1 MNFETIKVNHDNNI
15 LHISLNRV
23 EVKNA
28 FNEVMIAELTQ
39 AIQLVNKETRVVR
52 IDSEGDTFCSG
63 GDLNWMKKSLTFS
76 KEENQLDAK
85 KLSDL
90 FQLINECPIPV
101 IGAVQRFALGGGVGL
116 VSVCDYVI
124 AEKDIMFS
132 LSEVKLGLIPACIGP
147 FVLAK
152 IGESWARALFLS
164 ANRFSAEMA
173 LQIGLIHSIANDPED
188 LKKKTDKIIQQ
199 ISSSSPQ
206 ALKVAKSFLREIKG
220 KNIEV
225 QNSIAS
231 KTLADIRVTEEA
243 QEGLK
248 AFLEK
253 RAPKW

>member
-1 MNFETIKVNHDNNI
+1 MKFETIIVRHENNI

-23 EVKNA
+23 DVKNA
-28 FNEVMIAELTQ
+28 FNENMISELTS
-39 AIQLVNKETRVVR
+39 AIKLVTNETRVVH

-63 GDLNWMKKSLTFS
+63 GDLNWMKKSLTYS
-76 KEENQLDAK
+76 KEENELDAK

-90 FQLINECPIPV
+90 FQLINECPVPV

-124 AEKDIMFS
+124 AEKDTMFS

-164 ANRFSAEMA
+164 ANRFSAEIA
-173 LQIGLIHSIANDPED
+173 LKIGLIHSIANDTED
-188 LKKKTDKIIQQ
+188 LKMQTNKMIQQ

-206 ALKVAKSFLREIKG
+206 ALKVAKNFLREIKG
-220 KNIEV
+220 KSSET
-225 QNSIAS
+225 QNKIAS
-231 KTLADIRVTEEA
+231 KTLADIRVTAEA

>member
-1 MNFETIKVNHDNNI
+1 MNFETIKVNHENNI

-28 FNEVMIAELTQ
+28 FNECMISELTN
-39 AIQLVNKETRVVR
+39 AIKLVNKDSRVVR
-52 IDSEGDTFCSG
+52 IDGEGDTFCSG

-124 AEKDIMFS
+124 AEKDTMFS

-173 LQIGLIHSIANDPED
+173 LQIGLIHSIANDTED
-188 LKKKTDKIIQQ
+188 LKKQMNKMIQQ
-199 ISSSSPQ
+199 VSSSSPQ
-206 ALKVAKSFLREIKG
+206 ALRIAKNFLREIKG
-220 KNIEV
+220 KNIET
-225 QNSIAS
+225 QNIIAS
-231 KTLADIRVTEEA
+231 KTLADIRITAEA

>member
-1 MNFETIKVNHDNNI
+1 MNYETIKVNQDNNI

-28 FNEVMIAELTQ
+28 FNEAMIAELTQ
-39 AIQLVNKETRVVR
+39 AIKLIDKNSRVVL

-101 IGAVQRFALGGGVGL
+101 IGVVQRFALGGGVGL
-116 VSVCDYVI
+116 VSVCDFVI
-124 AEKDIMFS
+124 AEKDTMFS

-164 ANRFSAEMA
+164 ANRFSADMA
-173 LQIGLIHSIANDPED
+173 LQIGLIHAIANDLED

-206 ALKVAKSFLREIKG
+206 ALKVAKSFLRDIKG